1 MPLRPLVPDKLF
13 ELETESNLMKRRY
26 RRRTGWETRMESDIL
41 EQYYNE
47 NGILCVDLVVDGI
60 RKQLPVH
67 ELVCRTFHGPA
78 PTENSV
84 ATVIDP
90 SKPPQADNV
99 YWATPGCWERT
110 G

>member
-1 MPLRPLVPDKLF
+1 
-13 ELETESNLMKRRY
+13 
-26 RRRTGWETRMESDIL
+26 MESDIL

-47 NGILCVDLVVDGI
+47 NEILCVDLVVDGI

-84 ATVIDP
+84 ATVIDR
-90 SKPPQADNV
+90 SKPLQADNI
-99 YWATPGCWERT
+99 YWATPGCWGEDRMIANNSDGAPLSRST
-110 G
+110 QSEFLKLNIPTTKGA